1 MHGFPYD
8 VHTYAEVAPILAAAG
23 CRVIVPY
30 LRGYG
35 GTQFIDSTTLRSGEQ
50 AALGA
55 DLLALMDA
63 LGVQGAALAGYDWG
77 GRAACVVAALWP
89 ERCRALVSFN
99 SYNIQNIA
107 TALKPDSPSNE
118 HRLWYQYYF
127 HSERGRAGLSAD
139 RRGLIELL
147 WRLWSPTWKFDSET
161 FLRSA
166 PAFDNRDFVDVV
178 IHSYRHR
185 FGLVAGDPAYA
196 GIEERLAQSPSI
208 SVPTIT
214 FDGADD
220 GVRSPSSASAQA
232 HRFSGTREHRIV
244 PGVGHNMPQEVPS
257 VFAQAILELM
267 DRQ

>member
-1 MHGFPYD
+1 
-8 VHTYAEVAPILAAAG
+8 
-23 CRVIVPY
+23 
-30 LRGYG
+30 
-35 GTQFIDSTTLRSGEQ
+35 
-50 AALGA
+50 
-55 DLLALMDA
+55 
-63 LGVQGAALAGYDWG
+63 
-77 GRAACVVAALWP
+77 
-89 ERCRALVSFN
+89 
-99 SYNIQNIA
+99 
-107 TALKPDSPSNE
+107 
-118 HRLWYQYYF
+118 
-127 HSERGRAGLSAD
+127 
-139 RRGLIELL
+139 
-147 WRLWSPTWKFDSET
+147 
-161 FLRSA
+161 LRSA
-166 PAFDNRDFVDVV
+166 PAFDNPDFVDVV